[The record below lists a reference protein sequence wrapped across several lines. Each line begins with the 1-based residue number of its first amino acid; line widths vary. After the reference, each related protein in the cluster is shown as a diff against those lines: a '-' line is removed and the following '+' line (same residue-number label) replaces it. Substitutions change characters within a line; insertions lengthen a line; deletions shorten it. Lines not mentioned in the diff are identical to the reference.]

1 MEPSSGRTLALVELW
16 LLVLEV
22 RDLARSLLRPAP
34 CPAPGHA
41 PALSSY
47 WIRLSLL
54 DLIRYYDIR
63 RCLLS
68 PSGAHL
74 EMSPWWPRP
83 SLVER

>member
-34 CPAPGHA
+34 CPAPSHA
-41 PALSSY
+41 PCPAPGPSSC

-54 DLIRYYDIR
+54 DLTYQHVQTAII
-63 RCLLS
+63 
-68 PSGAHL
+68 G
-74 EMSPWWPRP
+74 
-83 SLVER
+83 

>member
-34 CPAPGHA
+34 GHA
-41 PALSSY
+41 PGPGPSSY

-54 DLIRYYDIR
+54 DLTYQHVQTAII
-63 RCLLS
+63 
-68 PSGAHL
+68 G
-74 EMSPWWPRP
+74 
-83 SLVER
+83 

>member
-22 RDLARSLLRPAP
+22 RDLARSLLRPTP

-54 DLIRYYDIR
+54 DLTYQHVQTAII
-63 RCLLS
+63 
-68 PSGAHL
+68 G
-74 EMSPWWPRP
+74 
-83 SLVER
+83 